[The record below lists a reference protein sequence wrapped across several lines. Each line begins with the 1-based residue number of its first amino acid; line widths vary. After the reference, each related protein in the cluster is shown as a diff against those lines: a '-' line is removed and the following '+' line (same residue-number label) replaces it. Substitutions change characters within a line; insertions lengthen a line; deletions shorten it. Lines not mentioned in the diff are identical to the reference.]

1 MMMDDFLGVFLGI
14 PWYSTPPFSEE
25 KIDPQAF
32 NWQGMGQF
40 IAELPW
46 DIPLSTA
53 TGPIPGKWLAILSII
68 TIDIYRP

>member
-1 MMMDDFLGVFLGI
+1 MLFN
-14 PWYSTPPFSEE
+14 PPFSEG

-53 TGPIPGKWLAILSII
+53 TGPILGKWLAILSII
-68 TIDIYRP
+68 TIVIYRP